1 MLALHRPITIAVV
14 VAALAPA
21 GAGAQEFASPDA
33 RDRAAA
39 AAPALQ
45 DLRSPDARDSAA
57 TTAPVPATAPVLQDL
72 RSPDAR
78 DSALGLQQAVAATPP
93 ATTSSS
99 DTGFDWS
106 DAFIGAGGAL
116 ALLLL
121 IGGSAFL
128 AVHLWHGHGHGRGG
142 GRPTPA

>member
-1 MLALHRPITIAVV
+1 MSTLHRPITIAVV
-14 VAALAPA
+14 VAAALVPA
-21 GAGAQEFASPDA
+21 TAGAQEFASPDA

-39 AAPALQ
+39 AAPVLQ

-57 TTAPVPATAPVLQDL
+57 AAAPVLQDL

-78 DSALGLQQAVAATPP
+78 DSALGLQQAVAAAPP
-93 ATTSSS
+93 PVTTSSS
-99 DTGFDWS
+99 ATGFDWS

-121 IGGSAFL
+121 FGGTAFL
-128 AVHLWHGHGHGRGG
+128 AVHVWHGHGHGRGG
-142 GRPTPA
+142 GRPTHA